1 MKKNSGLTSRHEV
14 FSEDRS
20 ASEKLVFAK
29 VNLVV
34 YKGYN
39 ASKDALRSCRAEK
52 SAANPFEYVV
62 ELRHWAAAS
71 NHGLHDDVEVTDVM
85 AWATCEFI
93 FTVSDIEVS
102 HNFSQKRKK

>member
-1 MKKNSGLTSRHEV
+1 MKKDSGLTSRHEV

-52 SAANPFEYVV
+52 SASNPFEYVA

-71 NHGLHDDVEVTDVM
+71 NHGLHDDVEVTDAM

-93 FTVSDIEVS
+93 FHCLRHRS
-102 HNFSQKRKK
+102 